1 MVYKIGVFKNY
12 EKFTGKHLCR
22 SLVFNEI
29 ADWKICQNLQEN
41 TCPRVSFCNKVA
53 CWKVYQNSQENI
65 SAGAWFLINLQG
77 QEICKIHK
85 KASGL

>member
-1 MVYKIGVFKNY
+1 MVKESSNSCSQMVYKIGVFKNY

-41 TCPRVSFCNKVA
+41 TCPRVSFFNKVA
-53 CWKVYQNSQENI
+53 CKKVYQNSQET
-65 SAGAWFLINLQG
+65 SLLEPGF
-77 QEICKIHK
+77 
-85 KASGL
+85 